1 MSPPLFGGG
10 KALIGVVHLLPLPGS
25 PRWGGDMQPV
35 LERARRE
42 AGILASEGAAG
53 IIVENF
59 GDAPF
64 HPGSVGP
71 ETVAAMTLAVGAV
84 MDTVDV
90 SVGIN
95 VLRNDP
101 GSAIAIAA
109 ATGAHFVRANVHY
122 GAMVADEGVV
132 QGAAHDTLR
141 YRRVLGVQERVKLF
155 ADVLVKH
162 AVPLGADDAAHV
174 ARETVLR
181 GLADALIV
189 TGSATGVSASVE
201 ELKTVREAAP
211 PASRCWWAA
220 AWTRTTPPRCWSTPT
235 AQSWAPA
242 SRSTASYPTRW
253 TPSGSAGWRGGFGRC
268 PPPGHGRQAPLPAE
282 ETPPSPPRAR
292 SGLGELGRTQLRR
305 RDVLSEPRLGQAL
318 HQSESSGGTAT
329 SSTVRKVSPSVRPAT
344 RKRHPR
350 SRMRERARPMA
361 WGSSP

>member
-1 MSPPLFGGG
+1 MNPPLLGSG

-25 PRWGGDMQPV
+25 PMWRGDMQPV

-64 HPGSVGP
+64 HPGPVGP

-84 MDTVDV
+84 MDAVDV

-101 GSAIAIAA
+101 RSAIAIAA

-132 QGAAHDTLR
+132 QGTAHDTLR
-141 YRRVLGVQERVKLF
+141 FRRTLGVQERVRLF
-155 ADVLVKH
+155 ADVMVKH
-162 AVPLGADDAAHV
+162 AAPLGTDDAAHV

-211 PASRCWWAA
+211 AGVPVLVGSGVDEDNAA
-220 AWTRTTPPRCWSTPT
+220 ALLEYADGAIVGTSLKVDGMVSNPVDPQRVRRV
-235 AQSWAPA
+235 ARRFQ
-242 SRSTASYPTRW
+242 
-253 TPSGSAGWRGGFGRC
+253 
-268 PPPGHGRQAPLPAE
+268 PLPA
-282 ETPPSPPRAR
+282 
-292 SGLGELGRTQLRR
+292 
-305 RDVLSEPRLGQAL
+305 
-318 HQSESSGGTAT
+318 
-329 SSTVRKVSPSVRPAT
+329 
-344 RKRHPR
+344 
-350 SRMRERARPMA
+350 
-361 WGSSP
+361 

>member
-1 MSPPLFGGG
+1 MSSPLFGSG

-25 PRWGGDMQPV
+25 PRWGGDMGPV

-84 MDTVDV
+84 TDTVDV

-101 GSAIAIAA
+101 RSAIAIAA

-122 GAMVADEGVV
+122 GAMVADEGLV
-132 QGAAHDTLR
+132 QGAAHETLR
-141 YRRVLGVQERVKLF
+141 YRRLLDVQERVKLF

-211 PASRCWWAA
+211 PGVPVLVGSGVDEDNAA
-220 AWTRTTPPRCWSTPT
+220 ALLEYSDGAIVGTSLKVDGIVSNPVDPQRVREL
-235 AQSWAPA
+235 A
-242 SRSTASYPTRW
+242 RRF
-253 TPSGSAGWRGGFGRC
+253 R
-268 PPPGHGRQAPLPAE
+268 PLP
-282 ETPPSPPRAR
+282 
-292 SGLGELGRTQLRR
+292 
-305 RDVLSEPRLGQAL
+305 
-318 HQSESSGGTAT
+318 GGDA
-329 SSTVRKVSPSVRPAT
+329 A
-344 RKRHPR
+344 
-350 SRMRERARPMA
+350 
-361 WGSSP
+361 

>member
-1 MSPPLFGGG
+1 MNPPLLGSG

-25 PRWGGDMQPV
+25 PTWGGDMQPV

-59 GDAPF
+59 GDVPF
-64 HPGSVGP
+64 HPGPVGP

-84 MDTVDV
+84 MDAVDV

-101 GSAIAIAA
+101 RSAIAIAA

-132 QGAAHDTLR
+132 QGTAHDTLR
-141 YRRVLGVQERVKLF
+141 FRRTLGVQERVRLF
-155 ADVLVKH
+155 ADVMVKH
-162 AVPLGADDAAHV
+162 AAPLGTDDAAHV

-211 PASRCWWAA
+211 AGVPVLVGSGVDEDNAA
-220 AWTRTTPPRCWSTPT
+220 ALLEYADGAIVGTSLKVDGMVSNPVDPQRVRRV
-235 AQSWAPA
+235 ARRFQ
-242 SRSTASYPTRW
+242 
-253 TPSGSAGWRGGFGRC
+253 
-268 PPPGHGRQAPLPAE
+268 PLPA
-282 ETPPSPPRAR
+282 
-292 SGLGELGRTQLRR
+292 
-305 RDVLSEPRLGQAL
+305 
-318 HQSESSGGTAT
+318 
-329 SSTVRKVSPSVRPAT
+329 
-344 RKRHPR
+344 
-350 SRMRERARPMA
+350 
-361 WGSSP
+361 

>member
-25 PRWGGDMQPV
+25 PRWGGDMRPV

-132 QGAAHDTLR
+132 QGAAHETIR
-141 YRRVLGVQERVKLF
+141 FRRVLGVQERVKLF

-162 AVPLGADDAAHV
+162 AVPLGSDDAAHV

-201 ELKTVREAAP
+201 ELKTVRQAAP
-211 PASRCWWAA
+211 GVPVLVG
-220 AWTRTTPPRCWSTPT
+220 
-235 AQSWAPA
+235 
-242 SRSTASYPTRW
+242 
-253 TPSGSAGWRGGFGRC
+253 SGVDEDNSEALLEYADGAIVGTSLKVDGIVSNPVDPQRVRRLARRFR
-268 PPPGHGRQAPLPAE
+268 PPPAPG
-282 ETPPSPPRAR
+282 PRA
-292 SGLGELGRTQLRR
+292 SGP
-305 RDVLSEPRLGQAL
+305 V
-318 HQSESSGGTAT
+318 
-329 SSTVRKVSPSVRPAT
+329 
-344 RKRHPR
+344 
-350 SRMRERARPMA
+350 AR
-361 WGSSP
+361 